1 MTMKPLKIT
10 AATALIVLSISSAH
24 AASLTYTL
32 DQSNTLPDGIEYAT
46 VTLSDGADAGN
57 AANVDFLIE
66 ITTSEFTPVGSNF
79 GMDKFYFNFNS
90 ALNVTAVNVVNIN
103 PVNWNIQTNKN
114 AGGDFGFFDILVKGT
129 GNSRTSTLSFSI
141 ASIAGDTIADY
152 AANNDGDYYFAA
164 HAGGFGPEGENSTKI
179 AGNTPAV
186 PVPAAVW
193 LFGSGLG
200 LLGWMRR
207 KPA

>member
-1 MTMKPLKIT
+1 MKPLKIT

-57 AANVDFLIE
+57 AANVDFL
-66 ITTSEFTPVGSNF
+66 
-79 GMDKFYFNFNS
+79 
-90 ALNVTAVNVVNIN
+90 
-103 PVNWNIQTNKN
+103 IQTNKN

>member
-1 MTMKPLKIT
+1 MKPLKIT

-90 ALNVTAVNVVNIN
+90 ALN
-103 PVNWNIQTNKN
+103 
-114 AGGDFGFFDILVKGT
+114 
-129 GNSRTSTLSFSI
+129 LSLI
-141 ASIAGDTIADY
+141 HI
-152 AANNDGDYYFAA
+152 
-164 HAGGFGPEGENSTKI
+164 
-179 AGNTPAV
+179 
-186 PVPAAVW
+186 
-193 LFGSGLG
+193 
-200 LLGWMRR
+200 
-207 KPA
+207 